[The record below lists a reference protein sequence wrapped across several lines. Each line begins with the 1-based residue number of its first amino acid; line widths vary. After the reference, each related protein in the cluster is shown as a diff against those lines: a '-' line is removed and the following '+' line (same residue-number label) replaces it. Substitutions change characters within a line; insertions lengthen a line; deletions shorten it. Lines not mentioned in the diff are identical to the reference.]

1 MQNNPVNATPDLLS
15 ITVLPNGVVASAPPP
30 GAGYFVNDLR
40 ASIVV
45 TPSLASAGTLAAA
58 NFNHWPECVPQLKWS
73 VTGNGQTANA
83 IFETTVETPQN
94 IRRYWNAI
102 FGTGRTVSKRIG
114 KKAITDPS
122 TWLATHNI
130 VKVGDRHS
138 LHRFHH
144 ANAYLLRNARKAN
157 WMSDAVAAQLSMA
170 DTAAPVI
177 YLYPQLSPSISD
189 ELKAAKTAS
198 DLILTLTAPD
208 ADHQAWLSRL
218 AIARKMLET
227 DENETLRGCSLLALM
242 AVCAIDNAG
251 NRLSDVIAQTKAAYT
266 NLNPDFDTMQHYMET
281 LLFQRRKPNMTAQ
294 KTLETPDFHQTL
306 GLLQSYPALLRPL
319 GFVFDIV
326 IPRAGIADGDFKL
339 SATFTCT
346 DLPAALV
353 QPVSNTTNVRLKG
366 TSFFLVPQD
375 PTYIDEGMLALNPN
389 AVPAP
394 KFVLI
399 TEDTDGT
406 AAKFMQ
412 SSNSDGRAVE
422 YSDASPAALVVQS
435 AEDAKTQASQAGKPD
450 PTTVPPIPSARTCG
464 IALQHEDR
472 LKTLQTSANAIKPDA
487 PTNAQT
493 AQQDLFADQLV
504 LGFRV
509 DVKYKGVWYSLCE
522 RSTQR
527 YLLGIPS
534 GQQIPW
540 NPTSLAE
547 LSADEGFVSLGATS
561 TDTSDPDDADPS
573 EQLHVHQ
580 TIFNWSGGSL
590 VLAPRPAPERTPYTP
605 TPAPIIEHRLY
616 VYATYNDPKEHSL
629 APLRF
634 NSDYTFRCRVVDLA
648 GNSRP
653 FEKGEIKLL
662 DGATPKMQV
671 TFARQ
676 EPIRGPQFLLTRPLD
691 PKNRPSE
698 HINRIVL
705 RNGADDSAQD
715 RILVPP
721 RESLRFAELHGILK
735 DDKLPPTAFGNR
747 ALTRK
752 GAFPS
757 TRLALNQQWYEGP
770 KPNPTAKNSELSDPI
785 FITMDSVG
793 RVSSRYYPDPLANYI
808 RVEAWLLSDRPP
820 LGRLLKAIWLEINP
834 GNIWPELLPA
844 RIQLVAS
851 ESHAPVKIEA
861 TSLPLNWKNPLD
873 QAPTVTVTLPPA
885 VTVILNISSAA
896 VPGEKPYPK
905 RPISTDIGAY
915 HRAMQYVQTLAPL
928 AAESYAVISQTPS
941 TKYVDGTLPPVTPP
955 ATMTLVHAVPK
966 PVAEPYL
973 GPNFTVKRDM
983 FETNG
988 KVSGGIFAHWL
999 STGKITCHASY
1010 TDMVDDPKNP
1020 APVYRTYSEAA
1031 FDLTPA
1037 TTPAGANAPDPDPS
1051 APASVYP
1058 RELIGLAHKFRD
1070 TRAHDVTYTLE
1081 ASTRFREYYPGNEL
1095 DANFGIKNETKFPV
1109 TVKSSVRPSAVS
1121 IAYILPTFTWAHSE
1135 DRGSPVVQRVAG
1147 ARAYF
1152 YPPFGLSG
1160 NRECVCAVLATAQN
1174 PTAAEDQPM
1183 VSRWAAD
1190 PIRNSSGLPRS
1201 VIEATQ
1207 IGDSGDT
1214 TNGTVALLAEGGLA
1228 EVNIFAVT
1236 HAPERRLWFA
1246 DIPFH
1251 VPVALN
1257 NMPFFR
1263 LALARWQPDGLFD
1276 DTHTTTLE
1284 ARISN
1289 VVFADFMQL
1298 APGRWASVS
1307 KRSNTHY
1314 TITLSGFIAPPSGE
1328 PITSSI
1334 TIDIKSRWYALGI
1347 DLGWRTIEQQKSSA
1361 NPAPAG
1367 TAMFMYR
1374 AATVGSPI
1382 SQWTIDV
1389 HLPHSALF
1397 RKYRVL
1403 LREREQFAAP
1413 ENGTGL
1419 AAVPSRPVFSQFID
1433 LP

>member
-15 ITVLPNGVVASAPPP
+15 ITVLPNGVVASAPA
-30 GAGYFVNDLR
+30 GASYNDGDLR

-45 TPSLASAGTLAAA
+45 TPSLQSAATLDAA
-58 NFNHWPECVPQLKWS
+58 NFNQWPDCVSNLQWS
-73 VTGNGQTANA
+73 VTGNGHTANP
-83 IFETTVETPQN
+83 FLETPLETPPT

-102 FGTGRTVSKRIG
+102 FGTGRSVSPRIG
-114 KKAITDPS
+114 KEAITNRS

-138 LHRFHH
+138 LHRFHQ
-144 ANAYLLRNARKAN
+144 ANAHLLRKAN
-157 WMSDAVAAQLSMA
+157 KMPEAVAAQILMA

-177 YLYPQLSPSISD
+177 YLFPQLSPKISD
-189 ELKAAKTAS
+189 ELKAAKIAN
-198 DLILTLTAPD
+198 DLILTLTAQD
-208 ADHQAWLSRL
+208 VDHQAWLSRL
-218 AIARKMLET
+218 LIARKMLET

-242 AVCAIDNAG
+242 AVCATDNAG
-251 NRLSDVIAQTKAAYT
+251 VPLPDVMTQTKAAYANVPSET
-266 NLNPDFDTMQHYMET
+266 DFDTMQHYMEI
-281 LLFQRRKPNMTAQ
+281 LLFQRRKPKMTAQ
-294 KTLETPDFHQTL
+294 ATLDTPDFHQTL

-319 GFVFDIV
+319 GFIFDIV
-326 IPRAGIADGDFKL
+326 IPRAGIGDGDFVL
-339 SATFTCT
+339 SATFTCNE
-346 DLPAALV
+346 LPAAGV
-353 QPVSNTTNVRLKG
+353 QQVSNTTNVRLKAA
-366 TSFFLVPQD
+366 SFFLVPQD
-375 PTYIDEGMLALNPN
+375 ATYIDEGLLALNPN
-389 AVPAP
+389 PVRGP

-412 SSNSDGRAVE
+412 SSNSDGRAAE
-422 YSDASPAALVVQS
+422 YSDASPAALVVQ
-435 AEDAKTQASQAGKPD
+435 DANDATTRLAALRAGSPD
-450 PTTVPPIPSARTCG
+450 PTTVPPSASARTCG
-464 IALQHEDR
+464 IALQQEDR
-472 LKTLQTSANAIKPDA
+472 LPTLQAGANAITTNA
-487 PTNAQT
+487 PTNAPQN
-493 AQQDLFADQLV
+493 LFADQLV

-509 DVKYKGVWYSLCE
+509 DVKYQGVWYSLCE
-522 RSTQR
+522 RSTQQ

-540 NPTSLAE
+540 NPMSLAE

-561 TDTSDPDDADPS
+561 TDTSDPNVAIPT
-573 EQLHVHQ
+573 EQLHIHQ

-590 VLAPRPAPERTPYTP
+590 VLAPRPAPEPTPYTP
-605 TPAPIIEHRLY
+605 TPAPISEHRLY

-634 NSDYTFRCRVVDLA
+634 NCDYTFRCRVVDLA

-653 FEKGEIKLL
+653 FVQGEIKLL
-662 DGATPKMQV
+662 DGSTPEIQV

-698 HINRIVL
+698 HIDRIVV

-735 DDKLPPTAFGNR
+735 NEKLPPTAFGNR

-757 TRLALNQQWYEGP
+757 TRLALDQQWYEGP
-770 KPNPTAKNSELSDPI
+770 KPNSTAKNSELSDPI
-785 FITMDSVG
+785 FITKDSVG

-820 LGRLLKAIWLEINP
+820 LGTLLKALWLEINP

-851 ESHAPVKIEA
+851 ESHAPLKVEA

-873 QAPTVTVTLPPA
+873 QAPTVTVTLPRA
-885 VTVILNISSAA
+885 ATVILKISSAA
-896 VPGEKPYPK
+896 VSGDGPSPH
-905 RPISTDIGAY
+905 RPITTDVAAY

-928 AAESYAVISQTPS
+928 SAESYAVISQTPS

-966 PVAEPYL
+966 PEAEPYL
-973 GPNFTVKRDM
+973 GPNFTVVRNAT
-983 FETNG
+983 ETVG
-988 KVSGGIFAHWL
+988 QVSGGIFAHWL
-999 STGKITCHASY
+999 STGKITCHATY

-1020 APVYRTYSEAA
+1020 APVYQKYSEAA
-1031 FDLTPA
+1031 FELTPA
-1037 TTPAGANAPDPDPS
+1037 TVPADANAPAPS
-1051 APASVYP
+1051 ASPSVYP
-1058 RELIGLAHKFRD
+1058 RPLNGLGLVHKFRD
-1070 TRAHDVTYTLE
+1070 TRAHDVIYTLE
-1081 ASTRFREYYPGNEL
+1081 ASTRFREYYPANEA
-1095 DANFGIKNETKFPV
+1095 DTNFRINYTTKFPV
-1109 TVKSSVRPSAVS
+1109 TVKSSERPSAVS
-1121 IAYILPTFTWAHSE
+1121 IAYILPTFTWAHSG
-1135 DRGSPVVQRVAG
+1135 DHHNPVLQRVAG
-1147 ARAYF
+1147 VRVYF
-1152 YPPFGLSG
+1152 NPPFGRSG
-1160 NRECVCAVLATAQN
+1160 NRECVCVVLATAQN
-1174 PTAAEDQPM
+1174 PTAAEDQPK

-1190 PIRNSSGLPRS
+1190 PIRDSDGLPTT

-1207 IGDSGDT
+1207 IGDPGDS

-1251 VPVALN
+1251 APDAF

-1276 DTHTTTLE
+1276 NTHATNLE

-1314 TITLSGFIAPPSGE
+1314 IITLSGFFAPPSGE

-1334 TIDIKSRWYALGI
+1334 TIDLQSRWYALGI
-1347 DLGWRTIEQQKSSA
+1347 DLGWRTI
-1361 NPAPAG
+1361 
-1367 TAMFMYR
+1367 R
-1374 AATVGSPI
+1374 A
-1382 SQWTIDV
+1382 
-1389 HLPHSALF
+1389 
-1397 RKYRVL
+1397 R
-1403 LREREQFAAP
+1403 
-1413 ENGTGL
+1413 
-1419 AAVPSRPVFSQFID
+1419 
-1433 LP
+1433 